1 MKKFILSLVAV
12 FAVSVSSFAAVNN
25 DVNTN
30 RTNNRLNK
38 MESYLQMDGYQ
49 TSVIKSATIK
59 LQDALMQATQETNE
73 ETKAQE
79 IKNAVRKNLK
89 QTSRVLSKDQYKK
102 YLRVLNSTLQ
112 NTGLN
117 EYTR

>member
-30 RTNNRLNK
+30 LMNNKMAK
-38 MESYLQMDGYQ
+38 MESYLQMDVYQ
-49 TSVIKSATIK
+49 TSVIKGATIK
-59 LQDALMQATQETNE
+59 LQDALQQACQETNE
-73 ETKAQE
+73 ETKTQE
-79 IKNAVRKNLK
+79 IKKAVKNNLK
-89 QTSRVLSKDQYKK
+89 QTRRVLTLDQYKR

-112 NTGLN
+112 NTGLD
-117 EYTR
+117 EYTK

>member
-12 FAVSVSSFAAVNN
+12 FAVSVSSFATVDNDIKTLNN
-25 DVNTN
+25 KM
-30 RTNNRLNK
+30 NK

-49 TSVIKSATIK
+49 TSVMKGATVK
-59 LQDALMQATQETNE
+59 LQDALQQAVQESNE
-73 ETKAQE
+73 ETKAQV
-79 IKNAVRKNLK
+79 IKKAVEKNLK
-89 QTSRVLSKDQYKK
+89 QTSRVLSLDQYKR

-112 NTGLN
+112 NAGLD

>member
-12 FAVSVSSFAAVNN
+12 FAISVSSFAAVDN
-25 DVNTN
+25 DVKTL
-30 RTNNRLNK
+30 NNKMNK

-49 TSVIKSATIK
+49 TSVMKGATVK
-59 LQDALMQATQETNE
+59 LQDALQQAVQESNE
-73 ETKAQE
+73 ETKAQV
-79 IKNAVRKNLK
+79 IKKAVEKNLK
-89 QTSRVLSKDQYKK
+89 QTSRVLSMDQYKR

-112 NTGLN
+112 NAGLD